1 MKSNFDYKVLITR
14 FLSGEAKP
22 EEKLELDKW
31 LAQSEENRSLFKEF
45 EAVWDITPGMAENIR
60 FDTRSAWEKVEL
72 ELDKLDDIQKSDDHT
87 VRKPKIRSIRKTF
100 FQFSAAAAILLMIV
114 SLVMFFLPKDIEMV
128 TVYAETTES
137 AEYILPDGSSIAM
150 QAGATITYPRSFQRN
165 LREVTLTGNAY
176 FDVAANDLPFIV
188 RKEGASVLVL
198 GTSFYIARNEANP
211 AILEVSVVSG
221 SVRLQSS
228 EMESLSVDLTA
239 GKRATFDQVNQSIE
253 QEQIGNMNFLAWK
266 TGVLEFNDDPLDY
279 VFSILERNYKINI
292 ENYAD
297 LTGMKL
303 TGRFV
308 DEDLEDVFRAIAMIF
323 DLKIEIHAEQVY
335 IQKP

>member
-1 MKSNFDYKVLITR
+1 MNSNLDYKILIAK

-22 EEKLELDKW
+22 EDKLELEMW
-31 LAQSEENRSLFKEF
+31 LAKSEENRSIFEEY
-45 EAVWDITPGMAENIR
+45 EAVWNLLPENAEITQ
-60 FDTRSAWEKVEL
+60 FDSRSAWEKVEL

-87 VRKPKIRSIRKTF
+87 VIKPKIRSLRKTL
-100 FQFSAAAAILLMIV
+100 FQFSAAAAIVIMIV

-128 TVYAETTES
+128 TIYAETTED
-137 AEYILPDGSSIAM
+137 AEYILPDGSSITM
-150 QAGATITYPRSFQRN
+150 QAGATITYPRSFHRN
-165 LREVTLTGNAY
+165 LREVTLAGNAY
-176 FDVAANDLPFIV
+176 FDVAADDMPFIV
-188 RKEGASVLVL
+188 RMEGASVLVL
-198 GTSFYIARNEANP
+198 GTSFYISRAEDNP

-228 EMESLSVDLTA
+228 DTESLSVDLTA
-239 GKRATFDQVNQSIE
+239 GERAIFDQANQYME
-253 QEQIGNMNFLAWK
+253 QVKIGNMNFLAWK
-266 TGVLEFNDDPLDY
+266 TGILEFNDDPLDY

-292 ENYAD
+292 ENNAD

-308 DEDLEDVFRAIAMIF
+308 DEDLEDVFQAIAMIF
-323 DLKIEIHAEQVY
+323 DLEIDIHSGQVY